1 MLEFTRPAMTVSD
14 VMNVD
19 VFNIA
24 PETPIEEARN
34 MMRQRKIHHLVVRR
48 GAQPIGVVSAHDLS
62 SMRSAQRRPKT
73 VADIMSRHLIT
84 IEGRVS
90 LERAA
95 YKMRNHAIG
104 CLIVLNRGTVA
115 GIVTTS
121 DLLGRLGDV
130 DQRRRRADERTA
142 IHHRVVHRH
151 RSRPNGVW

>member
-1 MLEFTRPAMTVSD
+1 MTVSD
-14 VMNVD
+14 VMNAD
-19 VFNIA
+19 VLSVA
-24 PETPIEEARN
+24 PTTPIEEARN
-34 MMRQRKIHHLVVRR
+34 LMRQRKIHHLVVRR
-48 GAQPIGVVSAHDLS
+48 GAQPVGVLSTHDLS
-62 SMRSAQRRPKT
+62 PTRSARRRPKT

-84 IEGRVS
+84 IEGRAS

-121 DLLGRLGDV
+121 DLLGRLGDA

-151 RSRPNGVW
+151 RSRADGVW